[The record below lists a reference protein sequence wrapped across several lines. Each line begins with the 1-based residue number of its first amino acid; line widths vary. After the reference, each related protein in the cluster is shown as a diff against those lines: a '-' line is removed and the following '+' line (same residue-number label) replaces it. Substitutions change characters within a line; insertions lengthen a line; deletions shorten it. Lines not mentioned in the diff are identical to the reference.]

1 MSVLL
6 EKHPFSD
13 FKPYS
18 NRFEVLHHFL
28 EYIGRV
34 VPIESIPYTIASINS
49 ELVATC
55 CRALIQAKIQLPPS
69 SCMCAG
75 MMRAISRLL
84 NDKRISMNETGLY
97 QAESLSLW
105 NEVTDG
111 GRQFNPN
118 VLMSFAVAK
127 LKTASVHKELDNNH
141 EKTGIRRTDL
151 RKMQR
156 QEIKAVHKIITKS
169 SATSGKPSAP
179 PSYRPGSLTMI
190 ESQYHHLVNVQAQ
203 YARFIQSMKATL
215 SPDHPRFSLISQL
228 LEIAPPLDLSLGDMV
243 CGQNI
248 DLLYPITSS
257 TSTIYS
263 PLQIIQFGRQTL
275 TRLAEESIL
284 QIDENMK
291 SFSQLY
297 NNKMLQIINS
307 IRQHDLKLC
316 TSLLGSFMEE
326 QMQVPMKGSSFS
338 TAEAIVSV
346 VSAAAVGIWA
356 LFNLSYHDVNRILQT
371 IPNRQLLVQVKEY
384 IKGIFSEH
392 TVTPDKGYAGKL
404 QFMVQGLDKTVSC
417 NSHYISYSLE
427 RQLVILCDKLNISTS
442 TPTEKIVEKWNT
454 LFKDNVLSLVAMSH
468 RPLIARWMRWALMV
482 HNLREEL
489 AKYTAVGVVGLV
501 NSGKSKL
508 VGNLFGIKVKYIYSH
523 FQMCFKTL
531 RINQSLL
538 PFKKIFL
545 AVYIS
550 FMKH

>member
-18 NRFEVLHHFL
+18 NRFEVLHSFL
-28 EYIGRV
+28 EDIGRV
-34 VPIESIPYTIASINS
+34 VPIESIPYTIASIDS

-55 CRALIQAKIQLPPS
+55 CRALIQVKIQFPPS

-84 NDKRISMNETGLY
+84 NDERISVNDTGLY
-97 QAESLSLW
+97 KAESLSFW

-111 GRQFNPN
+111 GTKFNPN
-118 VLMSFAVAK
+118 LLLSYAAVK
-127 LKTASVHKELDNNH
+127 LKASEHEELDNNH

-151 RKMQR
+151 RKIHR
-156 QEIKAVHKIITKS
+156 QEVKAVHKMKKS
-169 SATSGKPSAP
+169 SATSGKPSVP
-179 PSYRPGSLTMI
+179 LSYRTGSLTTI
-190 ESQYHHLVNVQAQ
+190 ESQYHDLFNVQTQ
-203 YARFIQSMKATL
+203 YARFIQSVKATL
-215 SPDHPRFSLISQL
+215 SRDHPRFSLISQL
-228 LEIAPPLDLSLGDMV
+228 LEIAPPLDLSLGDVV

-263 PLQIIQFGRQTL
+263 PLQILQFGRQTL
-275 TRLAEESIL
+275 ARLAEESIL
-284 QIDENMK
+284 QIDETTK

-297 NNKMLQIINS
+297 NNKMLRIINN

-326 QMQVPMKGSSFS
+326 QMQVLMKGSSFS

-346 VSAAAVGIWA
+346 VSAAAIGIWA
-356 LFNLSYHDVNRILQT
+356 LFNLSYHDVNRILST
-371 IPNRQLLVQVKEY
+371 IPNCQLLVQVKEY
-384 IKGIFSEH
+384 IKGIFSERKI
-392 TVTPDKGYAGKL
+392 TLDKEYAGKL
-404 QFMVQGLDKTVSC
+404 QFMVQGLEKTVSC

-427 RQLVILCDKLNISTS
+427 RQLVILCDKLNISAS

-454 LFKDNVLSLVAMSH
+454 LFKDNVLSLVSISH

-508 VGNLFGIKVKYIYSH
+508 VSNLFGIQVKYI
-523 FQMCFKTL
+523 
-531 RINQSLL
+531 LL
-538 PFKKIFL
+538 L
-545 AVYIS
+545 
-550 FMKH
+550 